1 MAEQQANKKEEITFE
16 QALGQLENIV
26 RDLES
31 GRGELDNSIK
41 NYEKGMGL
49 LKVCEEKLN
58 QAKLKVEK
66 ITSGTNKE
74 VKTEAFEG

>member
-1 MAEQQANKKEEITFE
+1 MTAKAENKKEELTFE
-16 QALGQLENIV
+16 QALGQLEGIV
-26 RDLES
+26 RELES

-49 LKVCEEKLN
+49 LKICEEKLA

-66 ITSGTNKE
+66 ITSGTAKE
-74 VKTEAFEG
+74 VKTEEFEG